1 VALLAVLILG
11 LIGFA
16 LWKGMLKSA
25 QLPPILLGIAGAF
38 LAARGSLLIGV
49 IAIAIAATWY
59 RGMSWRMLKNA
70 KLPADTDALEQARLV
85 LGVSRFDNAASIREK
100 HRALMAEHHPDVGG
114 EDDHARELNAAR
126 DLLLNEMDQKGR

>member
-1 VALLAVLILG
+1 MSFLAILILA

-16 LWKGMLKSA
+16 VWKGALKTA
-25 QLPPILLGIAGAF
+25 QLPPILLGLAGAF

-59 RGMSWRMLKNA
+59 RGLSWRMLKNA
-70 KLPADTDALEQARLV
+70 KLAVGADAVEQARLL
-85 LGVSRFDNAASIREK
+85 LGVSRFDSASSIREK

-114 EDDHARELNAAR
+114 EDHRARELNAAR
-126 DLLLNEMDQKGR
+126 DLLLDEIDRKGR

>member
-1 VALLAVLILG
+1 MALLAVLILA
-11 LIGFA
+11 LIGVA
-16 LWKGMLKSA
+16 LWKGVLKTA

-70 KLPADTDALEQARLV
+70 RPPAETDALEQARLL
-85 LGVSRFDNAASIREK
+85 LGVSHFDDAATIREK
-100 HRALMAEHHPDVGG
+100 HRALMATHHPDVGG
-114 EDDHARELNAAR
+114 DDNRARELNAAR
-126 DLLLNEMDQKGR
+126 DLLLHEIDQKGR

>member
-1 VALLAVLILG
+1 MALLAVLILA

-16 LWKGMLKSA
+16 LWKGMLKTA

-49 IAIAIAATWY
+49 VAIAIAATWY

-70 KLPADTDALEQARLV
+70 RLPAETDALEQARLL
-85 LGVSRFDNAASIREK
+85 LGVSRFDDAARIKEK
-100 HRALMAEHHPDVGG
+100 HRALMTAHHPDVGG
-114 EDDHARELNAAR
+114 DDSRARELNAAR
-126 DLLLNEMDQKGR
+126 DLLLNEIEQKGR